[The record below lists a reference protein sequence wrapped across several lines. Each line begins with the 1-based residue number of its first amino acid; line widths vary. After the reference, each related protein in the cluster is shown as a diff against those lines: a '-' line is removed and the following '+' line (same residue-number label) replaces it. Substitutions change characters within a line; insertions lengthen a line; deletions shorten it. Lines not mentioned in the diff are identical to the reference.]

1 MSFTVKDH
9 KVLISLLKHSYHR
22 KLVALVTWCYIRLS
36 EVIVTSAFREG
47 DEGVHGCGRAIDI
60 RSRCFADPEAIA
72 KEINT
77 HWKYD
82 PLRPEMVC
90 ALYHDIGQGAHI
102 HLQVC
107 EATIL
112 KEGGDT

>member
-1 MSFTVKDH
+1 M
-9 KVLISLLKHSYHR
+9 
-22 KLVALVTWCYIRLS
+22 ALVTWCYIRLS

-47 DEGVHGCGRAIDI
+47 DEGVHGCGRGIDI

-72 KEINT
+72 KEINA

-112 KEGGDT
+112 LEGGDT

>member
-9 KVLISLLKHSYHR
+9 RVLIALLKHSYHR
-22 KLVALVTWCYIRLS
+22 KLVALVAWCYIRLS
-36 EVIVTSAFREG
+36 EVVITSAFREG
-47 DEGVHGCGRAIDI
+47 DAGVHGSGRGIDL
-60 RSRCFADPEAIA
+60 RSSVFNDPQAIA
-72 KEINT
+72 NEINT

-82 PLRPEMVC
+82 PARPHMVC
-90 ALYHDIGQGAHI
+90 ALYHDSGQGPHI